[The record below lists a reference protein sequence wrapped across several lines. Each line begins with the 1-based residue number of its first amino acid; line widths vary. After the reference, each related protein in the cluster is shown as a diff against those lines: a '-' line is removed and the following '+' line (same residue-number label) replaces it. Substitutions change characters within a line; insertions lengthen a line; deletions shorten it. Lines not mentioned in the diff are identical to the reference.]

1 MNRVEPIAPIVKLN
15 LLLCDYSD
23 TYILMKA
30 KITVANSAAAD
41 ATALLRIQINQS
53 IFEKSML
60 HLLHERE
67 HKKIMLQISR

>member
-1 MNRVEPIAPIVKLN
+1 MNRVKPIAPIVKLN

-67 HKKIMLQISR
+67 DKKIMLQISR

>member
-1 MNRVEPIAPIVKLN
+1 MNRVESIAPIVKLN

-67 HKKIMLQISR
+67 DKKIMLQISR